1 MEDIF
6 ALSISKKETEF
17 VKSGLE
23 LEMDVSADIIETFC
37 DVPYI
42 GSLIKLGMLG
52 SKVQELH
59 FIKKLA
65 SFLEKEKDIPTQK
78 KEKFLNSLSPKR
90 RKKMYEYLIHY
101 LLTAEDD
108 EKARIMGVIFCER
121 VYDRINDEM
130 FLRLC
135 SAINKIFVFDLT
147 CLQYYLQPNYNTD
160 YVTNSLY
167 SCGLLDTIK
176 SSFNGGVW
184 NPGGGFVLNAVG
196 KQLYDILSNEN
207 WFDKK

>member
-6 ALSISKKETEF
+6 ALSVSKKEAEF

-23 LEMDVSADIIETFC
+23 LEVDVSANIIDTFC
-37 DVPYI
+37 GFPYI

-52 SKVQELH
+52 SKFQERH

-65 SFLEKEKDIPTQK
+65 SFLEKEKDIPFQK
-78 KEKFLNSLSPKR
+78 KEKFLNSLGPKR
-90 RKKMYEYLIHY
+90 RKKMYEYLMHY

-108 EKARIMGVIFCER
+108 EKARIMGVIYCER

-135 SAINKIFVFDLT
+135 SIINRLFIFDLNG
-147 CLQYYLQPNYNTD
+147 LRLYLQPNYDTD
-160 YVTNSLY
+160 CVTNSLY
-167 SCGLLDTIK
+167 SCGLLDIEKPTV
-176 SSFNGGVW
+176 NGGVW